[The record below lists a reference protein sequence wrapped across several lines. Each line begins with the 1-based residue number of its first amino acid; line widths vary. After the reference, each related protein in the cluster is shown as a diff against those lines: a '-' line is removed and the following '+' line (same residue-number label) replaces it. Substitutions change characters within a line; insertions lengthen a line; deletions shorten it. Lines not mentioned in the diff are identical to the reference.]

1 MKKTSVFLSLIMAF
15 ILCVVLFK
23 VTPGKTLKADA
34 KSVSNNTQMIAVV
47 GSGEYETKADTVQIN
62 FGFKTRA
69 DTLLEGQNKIKEAID
84 KISNDLKKSDENVK
98 LYINYS
104 SSYPVSE
111 SGLLF
116 YEFDCGMMIK
126 SNKVDE
132 VDNLANSLIEAGAT
146 SIYGTNY
153 SLENKNEAYINAL
166 LKAKENADNKVKAIY
181 SSATLKGLKEESCY
195 SCCDYSKSKTIKICA
210 KLKAVYEFENTNNTQ
225 TNTTAFEVKG
235 NAKPVVNNQ
244 KDNVEQANKIDKNL
258 TENTAKTEENLNKN
272 NENENKNDLEIKQN
286 QTQKNKDLNP
296 NSARE
301 NIIEIEN
308 SNSNIKEINAQ
319 KEEINNNKLS
329 ENLDKNE
336 TQNAER
342 TELKDNQ
349 ILSTSTPNTV
359 IDANGNIA
367 KIDEADGEILSFKKD
382 IFSNKNEG
390 ENKVV
395 RYTKKKNYM

>member
-34 KSVSNNTQMIAVV
+34 KGVSNNTQMIAVV

-166 LKAKENADNKVKAIY
+166 LKAPVSPSLFAI
-181 SSATLKGLKEESCY
+181 SSSFLFATSSSTVLFSR
-195 SCCDYSKSKTIKICA
+195 
-210 KLKAVYEFENTNNTQ
+210 F
-225 TNTTAFEVKG
+225 TA
-235 NAKPVVNNQ
+235 
-244 KDNVEQANKIDKNL
+244 
-258 TENTAKTEENLNKN
+258 
-272 NENENKNDLEIKQN
+272 
-286 QTQKNKDLNP
+286 
-296 NSARE
+296 
-301 NIIEIEN
+301 
-308 SNSNIKEINAQ
+308 
-319 KEEINNNKLS
+319 
-329 ENLDKNE
+329 
-336 TQNAER
+336 
-342 TELKDNQ
+342 
-349 ILSTSTPNTV
+349 
-359 IDANGNIA
+359 
-367 KIDEADGEILSFKKD
+367 
-382 IFSNKNEG
+382 
-390 ENKVV
+390 
-395 RYTKKKNYM
+395 